1 MTSTQP
7 SSAAFAGSTG
17 LVVGRFSGSAREW
30 DAFAVR
36 AEDSTF
42 CHAYGWQDVMTD
54 VLGHQSVYL
63 AARDSSGT
71 VRGILPLVRVRSRLF
86 GHYLVSL
93 PFLNYGGPVGD
104 REAQRAVTVAARE
117 EAVRSGADLLELRAR
132 HEVDSELTR
141 RDRKV
146 TVLLPLPASADE
158 LFAKQFTAKLR
169 SQIRKPQKEG
179 LQFRVGGAELVASF
193 YDVFAEHMRDLG
205 TPVLPRAL
213 FESLPRHLGA
223 HVVFGVVLDGDRP
236 VAVGCGF
243 VWRDEFEITWA
254 SALRSYAKQAPN
266 MLLYWGLM
274 EHAIG
279 LGMKTFNFGR
289 CTPDSGTHKFKLQ
302 WGGAHTVALPW
313 LQWSKDARDATPSPD
328 ARGYKL
334 AVQAWQKLPLSLTK
348 LIGPFLARRIP

>member
-1 MTSTQP
+1 MTSAHPATA
-7 SSAAFAGSTG
+7 SLIGGASFVVERFDGSAHEWNAFAS
-17 LVVGRFSGSAREW
+17 
-30 DAFAVR
+30 R

-42 CHAYGWQDVMTD
+42 CHLYGWRDVMGE
-54 VLGHQSVYL
+54 VLGHESIYL
-63 AARDSSGT
+63 GARDSSGT
-71 VRGILPLVRVRSRLF
+71 LRGVLPLVRVRSLVF

-93 PFLNYGGPVGD
+93 PFLNYGGPLGD
-104 REAQRAVTVAARE
+104 RDAQRALAMSARE
-117 EAVRSGADLLELRAR
+117 EAMRSGADLLELRTR
-132 HEVDSELTR
+132 HEVESTLTR

-146 TVLLPLPASADE
+146 TVLLPLPATVDE
-158 LFAKQFTAKLR
+158 LFSKQFSAKLR

-179 LQFRVGGAELVASF
+179 LRFRVGGAELVNAF
-193 YDVFAEHMRDLG
+193 YGVFAEHMRDLG

-213 FESLPRHLGA
+213 FSSLPKYLGE
-223 HVVFGVVLDGDRP
+223 HVVFGVVLDGEKA

-279 LGMKTFNFGR
+279 RGLKAFNFGR
-289 CTPDSGTHKFKLQ
+289 CTPDSGTHKFKMQ
-302 WGGAHTVALPW
+302 WGGAHTVPLPW
-313 LQWSKDARDATPSPD
+313 LQWSSDAREATPTPD
-328 ARGYKL
+328 SGAYKR
-334 AVQAWQKLPLSLTK
+334 AVQVWQKLPLQVTN